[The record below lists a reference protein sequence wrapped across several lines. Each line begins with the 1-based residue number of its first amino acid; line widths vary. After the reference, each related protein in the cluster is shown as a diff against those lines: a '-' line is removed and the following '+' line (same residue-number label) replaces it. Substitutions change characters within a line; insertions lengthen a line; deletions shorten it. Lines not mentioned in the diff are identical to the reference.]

1 MADELLVLHEKPSS
15 HCMIAG
21 WKPQWSDGGE
31 ISSGLPKYLI
41 DKVGARKIGEM
52 SDTISMMCY
61 PFQVPGTHDAF
72 RPAAVFAEG
81 LPTTG
86 IVRENHFYDA
96 GNGLVIFLGEEPW
109 FRIDLYTQA
118 FFQAVKELGIKRTVA
133 VEGYNGPAPPDMER
147 SVNCSY
153 SKAEM
158 KEELERFGVR
168 FSSYGSDRRSGP
180 TIGMALITLAH
191 YNYPEV
197 EMFRLGSM
205 APMYSFLTANKEPV
219 GISRDHRSFYDIMR
233 RLRAMFKL
241 DIDLAELKE
250 RGEAE
255 SGRLQAMLERVSS
268 SNANAK
274 EIIEKA
280 KEDFNYTP
288 YVEPVELTPG
298 LDKALDDILRNASD
312 QPEPEEEG

>member
-1 MADELLVLHEKPSS
+1 MADELLVLQDKPPSRY
-15 HCMIAG
+15 MIAG

-31 ISSGLPKYLI
+31 ISSGLPRYLI

-52 SDTISMMCY
+52 SDTVSMMCY

-72 RPAAVFAEG
+72 RPAASFAEG

-86 IVRENHFYDA
+86 IVRDNQFYYA
-96 GNGLVIFLGEEPW
+96 GDGLVIFLGEEPW

-118 FFQAVKELGIKRTVA
+118 FFQAVRELGIQRTVA
-133 VEGYNGPAPPDMER
+133 VEGYNGPAPPELER

-153 SKAEM
+153 SKADM
-158 KEELERFGVR
+158 KEELEGLGVR

-180 TIGMALITLAH
+180 TIAMALITLAH
-191 YNYPEV
+191 YNYPDI

-219 GISRDHRSFYDIMR
+219 GITRDHRSFYDIMR
-233 RLRAMFKL
+233 RLRTTFKL
-241 DIDLAELKE
+241 DIDLGDLKQKGDE
-250 RGEAE
+250 E
-255 SGRLQAMLERVSS
+255 SGRLQAMLERVAS

-280 KEDFNYTP
+280 REEFNYTP
-288 YVEPVELTPG
+288 FVEPVELTPS
-298 LDKALDDILRNASD
+298 LDKALDDILRNAPD
-312 QPEPEEEG
+312 QPDEE

>member
-1 MADELLVLHEKPSS
+1 MADELLVLQEKPP
-15 HCMIAG
+15 CRYMIAG

-52 SDTISMMCY
+52 SDTVSMMCY

-72 RPAAVFAEG
+72 RPAASFAEG

-86 IVRENHFYDA
+86 IVRDNGFYYA
-96 GNGLVIFLGEEPW
+96 GDGLVIFLGEEPW

-118 FFQAVKELGIKRTVA
+118 FFQAVKELGIQRTAA
-133 VEGYNGPAPPDMER
+133 VEGYNGSAPPELER

-153 SKAEM
+153 SRADM
-158 KEELERFGVR
+158 KEELEGLGVR

-180 TIGMALITLAH
+180 TIAMALITLAH
-191 YNYPEV
+191 YNYPDI

-219 GISRDHRSFYDIMR
+219 GITRDHRSFYDIMR
-233 RLRAMFKL
+233 RLRTTFKL
-241 DIDLAELKE
+241 DIDLGDLKQK
-250 RGEAE
+250 GDAE
-255 SGRLQAMLERVSS
+255 SGRLQSMLERVAS
-268 SNANAK
+268 SNSNAK

-280 KEDFNYTP
+280 REEFNYTP
-288 YVEPVELTPG
+288 FVEPVELTPS
-298 LDKALDDILRNASD
+298 LDKALDDILRNAPD
-312 QPEPEEEG
+312 QPDEE

>member
-1 MADELLVLHEKPSS
+1 MADELLALHEKPPSR
-15 HCMIAG
+15 HMIAG

-81 LPTTG
+81 LPSTG
-86 IVRENHFYDA
+86 IVRDNHFYDA
-96 GNGLVIFLGEEPW
+96 GDGLVIFLGEEPW
-109 FRIDLYTQA
+109 FRIDLYTRA
-118 FFQAVKELGIKRTVA
+118 FFQAVRELGIQRTAA
-133 VEGYNGPAPPDMER
+133 VEGYNGPAPPELER

-153 SKAEM
+153 SKADM
-158 KEELERFGVR
+158 KDELEGLGVR

-180 TIGMALITLAH
+180 TIAMALITLAH
-191 YNYPEV
+191 YNYPDI

-219 GISRDHRSFYDIMR
+219 GIARDHRSFYDIMR
-233 RLRAMFKL
+233 RLRTTFKL
-241 DIDLAELKE
+241 DIDLGELKQ
-250 RGEAE
+250 RGDTE
-255 SGRLQAMLERVSS
+255 SGRLQAMLERVAS

-280 KEDFNYTP
+280 REEFNYTP
-288 YVEPVELTPG
+288 FVEPVELTPG
-298 LDKALDDILRNASD
+298 LDKALDDILRNAPD
-312 QPEPEEEG
+312 QPDEE

>member
-1 MADELLVLHEKPSS
+1 M
-15 HCMIAG
+15 
-21 WKPQWSDGGE
+21 
-31 ISSGLPKYLI
+31 LP
-41 DKVGARKIGEM
+41 VPGARH
-52 SDTISMMCY
+52 
-61 PFQVPGTHDAF
+61 P
-72 RPAAVFAEG
+72 RRLPAGGHLRRRASHHG
-81 LPTTG
+81 DRSG
-86 IVRENHFYDA
+86 NHFDDA

-118 FFQAVKELGIKRTVA
+118 FFQAVKELGIERTAA
-133 VEGYNGPAPPDMER
+133 VEGYNGPAPPELER

-153 SKAEM
+153 SKVEM
-158 KEELERFGVR
+158 KQELEGLGVR

-205 APMYSFLTANKEPV
+205 APMYSFLTSNKEPV

-233 RLRAMFKL
+233 RLRSMFKL
-241 DIDLAELKE
+241 EIDLGELKQ

-255 SGRLQAMLERVSS
+255 SAKLQSMLERVSS
-268 SNANAK
+268 SNVNAK

-280 KEDFNYTP
+280 REDFNHTP

-298 LDKALDDILRNASD
+298 LDKALDDILRNAPD
-312 QPEPEEEG
+312 QPEEE